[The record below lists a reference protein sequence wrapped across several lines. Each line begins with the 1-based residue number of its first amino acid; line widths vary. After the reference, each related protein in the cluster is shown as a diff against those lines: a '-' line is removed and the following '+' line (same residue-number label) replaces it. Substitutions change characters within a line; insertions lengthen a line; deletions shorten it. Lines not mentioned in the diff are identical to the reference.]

1 MDMSSHPL
9 LAVLDEPPPFP
20 EKYPQLRRLDRS
32 VVCQIC
38 KEPFTAPVS
47 IACGHSFCSHCIR
60 SSLDVSKKCPSC
72 NENCSEGSIR
82 RNRALEEITD
92 AWDESRPTLIE
103 LTRHVPTSATTRKR
117 PAPEPNSKAS
127 SSSGPSKRVKANA
140 NANGSRSGSQSRSA
154 SPSKPRSK
162 DSREE
167 EEVEEDDE
175 DEVQELTENDEA
187 PCPLCQA
194 TMPISSIPLHI
205 EKGCP
210 PPKTTKKVNG
220 VVGKGNQKSDWKKV
234 FSGQGLSAGKGKE
247 VEMKR
252 ITKPNYALATPAD
265 LRATLAEYSLPT
277 TGDKLTLTARLQ
289 EWIILFNANLDTS
302 HPSSLSALRAKLTE
316 AENSRKRDKE
326 RGKDEMVHQLGT
338 KEGLEKYAKDK
349 KGEFERLKKEIMERD
364 KRRAGAGTAE
374 GSGSGTGKENAIEV
388 E

>member
-9 LAVLDEPPPFP
+9 LAVIDESPPFP
-20 EKYPQLRRLDRS
+20 DKYPQLKRLDRS
-32 VVCQIC
+32 VVCQVC

-47 IACGHSFCSHCIR
+47 ISCGHSFCSQCIR

-103 LTRHVPTSATTRKR
+103 LTRPAPTSTSLRKR

-127 SSSGPSKRVKANA
+127 SSSGPYKRVKT
-140 NANGSRSGSQSRSA
+140 NGSGSGSQSRSV
-154 SPSKPRSK
+154 SPSKPMSK
-162 DSREE
+162 DGSNGHARDHEEDEE
-167 EEVEEDDE
+167 EEEDE
-175 DEVQELTENDEA
+175 DEIQELTENDEA

-210 PPKTTKKVNG
+210 PPKSTKKVNG
-220 VVGKGNQKSDWKKV
+220 AAGKGNQKSDWKKV
-234 FSGQGLSAGKGKE
+234 FSGQGLGSGKGKE

-252 ITKPNYALATPAD
+252 ITKPNYALATPAE
-265 LRATLAEYSLPT
+265 LRATLADYSLPT
-277 TGDKLTLTARLQ
+277 AGDKPTLTSRLQ

-302 HPSSLSALRAKLTE
+302 HPSSLSALRAKL
-316 AENSRKRDKE
+316 AESESSRKRDKE
-326 RGKDEMVHQLGT
+326 KGKDEMINQLGT
-338 KEGLEKYAKDK
+338 KEGMEKYAKEK

-364 KRRAGAGTAE
+364 KRRETE
-374 GSGSGTGKENAIEV
+374 GSGTGKENAIEV
-388 E
+388 D